1 MLDVAIKYKEQLDKL
16 QYELWFSDK
25 YKYWN
30 NSIYYQEFQIN
41 SDTWNK
47 HQFVSVKDGKVIGY
61 IAYSI
66 ARETNSVY
74 SLSVI
79 NFSDNKIIF
88 GKDLRQALNDIFD
101 KYKFNKIDF
110 SVVIGNPIEKTY
122 DKMVKKYGGNIIGIK
137 RDEAKLIDGKFYD
150 LKLYEIL
157 ADEYQVFKNI
167 NKYKNK

>member
-101 KYKFNKIDF
+101 KYRFNKIDF
-110 SVVIGNPIEKTY
+110 TVVIGNPIEKTY

>member
-1 MLDVAIKYKEQLDKL
+1 MLDVAIKYKEQLNKL
-16 QYELWFSDK
+16 QYDLWFNDK

-61 IAYSI
+61 IAYNI

-74 SLSVI
+74 ALSVI

-101 KYKFNKIDF
+101 KYRFNKIDF
-110 SVVIGNPIEKTY
+110 TVVIGNPIEETY

>member
-30 NSIYYQEFQIN
+30 NSIYYKEFQIN

-101 KYKFNKIDF
+101 KYRFNKIDF
-110 SVVIGNPIEKTY
+110 TVVIGNPIEKTY